1 MGVKNKKQIIK
12 TVIIVGLIVF
22 VIGIAAFTYFRIAT
36 EGRLALRKGKNV
48 KLALDMLDIEF
59 YREKK
64 TVYNPNR
71 PDGLEQGVRERL
83 NNIVGDDGRFNIVSY
98 DSNKRKIEYMIY
110 EEDNYRVI
118 YRYDEDDG
126 DIWKVEYIV
135 TILDYSDKK

>member
-22 VIGIAAFTYFRIAT
+22 VIGIAAFTYFRIVT

-98 DSNKRKIEYMIY
+98 DKNKRKIEYMIY

>member
-12 TVIIVGLIVF
+12 TVIIVGSIVF

-71 PDGLEQGVRERL
+71 PDGLEQGVRDRL
-83 NNIVGDDGRFNIVSY
+83 NDIVGDDGRFNIVSY
-98 DSNKRKIEYMIY
+98 DKNKRKIEYMIY

>member
-1 MGVKNKKQIIK
+1 MGVKNKKQIIR
-12 TVIIVGLIVF
+12 TVLIIGLIVF
-22 VIGIAAFTYFRIAT
+22 VIGIAAFTYFRITT

-83 NNIVGDDGRFNIVSY
+83 NDIVGDDGRFNIVSY
-98 DSNKRKIEYMIY
+98 DRNKRRIEYMIY
-110 EEDNYRVI
+110 EEENYRVI

-135 TILDYSDKK
+135 TIFDYSDKK

>member
-1 MGVKNKKQIIK
+1 MGVKNKKQIIR
-12 TVIIVGLIVF
+12 TVLIIGLIVF
-22 VIGIAAFTYFRIAT
+22 VIGIAAFTYFRITT

-83 NNIVGDDGRFNIVSY
+83 NDIVDDDGRFNIVSY
-98 DSNKRKIEYMIY
+98 DRNKRRIEYMIY
-110 EEDNYRVI
+110 EEENYRVI

>member
-1 MGVKNKKQIIK
+1 MGVKNKKQIIR
-12 TVIIVGLIVF
+12 TVIIIGLIVF
-22 VIGIAAFTYFRIAT
+22 VIGIAAFTYFRITT

-83 NNIVGDDGRFNIVSY
+83 NDIVGDDGRFNIVSY
-98 DSNKRKIEYMIY
+98 DRNKRRIEYMIY
-110 EEDNYRVI
+110 EEENYRVI